1 MGHLDW
7 IRILL
12 VSGVGK
18 GSSQH
23 GYWAVSC
30 SHTKVTT
37 FKEGGFSFLPL
48 WLKQLETISTLL
60 QHHSLIRGCL
70 VGRHTTPSLQG
81 EPVKA
86 YYYYEA
92 QETVAVLHQGLQG
105 EPGQVQ
111 GRFQSLSYYHYYYA
125 RAQER
130 SLYYTCSRASHHYYY
145 ARVPEGHCLHRTFS
159 RSTRG

>member
-1 MGHLDW
+1 MGILSPFLGHLDW

-37 FKEGGFSFLPL
+37 FKEWGFSFLPSR
-48 WLKQLETISTLL
+48 LKQLETISTLL
-60 QHHSLIRGCL
+60 QHHSLLRGCL
-70 VGRHTTPSLQG
+70 GGRHTTPCLQG

-92 QETVAVLHQGLQG
+92 
-105 EPGQVQ
+105 Q

-159 RSTRG
+159 RSARG